1 MKLSELIKLLEA
13 AQSELGDVEA
23 FCDQAGLWLNT
34 ETPWKQNLG
43 IHAPSA
49 PVTRTQHLVGCIPHG
64 N

>member
-23 FCDQAGLWLNT
+23 YCDQAGLWLNT
-34 ETPWKQNLG
+34 ETPWKRNLG
-43 IHAPSA
+43 IDASST
-49 PVTRTQHLVGCIPHG
+49 PVTRTQQLVGCIPQG